1 LPEQLAK
8 LDQGITA
15 LVADLHDRGLQ
26 NDVSVIAWGEFGRTP
41 RINPGGGRDHWPQAS
56 CALLAGGGMKMG
68 QVIGSTNRLGEV
80 PQDRPLHYQDVFATL
95 YRQLGIDVVNTTIPD
110 PNGRPQYLLDRREA
124 IRELI

>member
-95 YRQLGIDVVNTTIPD
+95 YRQLGIDVANTTIPD